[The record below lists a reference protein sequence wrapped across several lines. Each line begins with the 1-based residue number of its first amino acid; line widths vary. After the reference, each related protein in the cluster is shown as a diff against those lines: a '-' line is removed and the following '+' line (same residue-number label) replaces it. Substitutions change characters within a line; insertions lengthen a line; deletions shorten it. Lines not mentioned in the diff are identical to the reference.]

1 VDASGPSIAEF
12 LLKRA
17 TGKVQLAFIE
27 NFATGRAGTDAT
39 AAQTRSKITPLL

>member
-17 TGKVQLAFIE
+17 TGKVELAFIE
-27 NFATGRAGTDAT
+27 KYRN
-39 AAQTRSKITPLL
+39 RSSKNGCDGGANAE